1 MSDDAFSRAARALR
15 EAHDGS
21 SPKAA
26 RTRAA
31 VLTEV
36 ALRHRRRRSMLVVI
50 VPIAAVLAVSS
61 AWAAVTG
68 RLPRWIGRFLPPAET
83 HATVAPVP
91 KGAPPQAPV
100 LVTTVPT
107 PSASADVTPTPAAG
121 ATVASVNSPEP
132 STTPARHVVG
142 GPTSARPAS
151 SAAGAEETLYAAA
164 HHAHFVAR
172 DPAAALRGWDAYLA
186 AYPQGRFTLEARY
199 NRGLSLVR
207 LGRTAEA
214 SAALAPFAD
223 GTLGGYRQREAR
235 ELLDALD
242 AGP

>member
-1 MSDDAFSRAARALR
+1 MVVVTV
-15 EAHDGS
+15 
-21 SPKAA
+21 PV
-26 RTRAA
+26 AA
-31 VLTEV
+31 VLV
-36 ALRHRRRRSMLVVI
+36 A
-50 VPIAAVLAVSS
+50 SS

-68 RLPRWIGRFLPPAET
+68 HLPRWIDRFLRPEET
-83 HATVAPVP
+83 HAIVDPAS
-91 KGAPPQAPV
+91 KGALPPAPV
-100 LVTTVPT
+100 LVATMPT
-107 PSASADVTPTPAAG
+107 SSPSADVPSPPAAE
-121 ATVASVNSPEP
+121 AIVASPEP
-132 STTPARHVVG
+132 STAPARHLVG
-142 GPTSARPAS
+142 GSTSAPPAS

-172 DPAAALRGWDAYLA
+172 DPAAALKGWDAYLA
-186 AYPQGRFTLEARY
+186 AYPRGRFTLEARY

-242 AGP
+242 VGP